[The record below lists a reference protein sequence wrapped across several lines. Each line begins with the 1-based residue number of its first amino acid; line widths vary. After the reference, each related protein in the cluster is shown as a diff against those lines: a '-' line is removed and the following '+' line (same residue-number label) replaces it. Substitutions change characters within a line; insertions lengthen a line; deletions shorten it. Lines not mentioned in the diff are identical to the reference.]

1 MLNGLIRRLTGRA
14 HPYRELPG
22 IAKSV
27 MAEHL
32 TYLSIERMQSL
43 LSEIEAVKKSNV
55 AGDFAEFG
63 VALGGSA
70 IVIASLRE
78 SRSFEG
84 YDVFGQ
90 IPEPGTSDRSDA
102 HSRYEVIRNGLSQG
116 LAGEEYY
123 GYRKDLYGDVVAAF
137 ARHGLDVDD
146 VSIALKKGLFQ
157 DTLHPHP
164 HKRYSL
170 VHIDCDWHD
179 PVYFCLKTL
188 SPQLSSG
195 AAVLIDDYSD
205 YEGCRLAVDRALR
218 EDKTLKLDRVK
229 PHAVLRKI

>member
-1 MLNGLIRRLTGRA
+1 MLKGLIHRLTRRA
-14 HPYRELPG
+14 QSNTELPG

-63 VALGGSA
+63 IALGGSA

-90 IPEPGTSDRSDA
+90 IPEPGSSDRPDA

-123 GYRKDLYGDVVAAF
+123 GYRKDLYRDVVAAF

-157 DTLHPHP
+157 DTLHPRP